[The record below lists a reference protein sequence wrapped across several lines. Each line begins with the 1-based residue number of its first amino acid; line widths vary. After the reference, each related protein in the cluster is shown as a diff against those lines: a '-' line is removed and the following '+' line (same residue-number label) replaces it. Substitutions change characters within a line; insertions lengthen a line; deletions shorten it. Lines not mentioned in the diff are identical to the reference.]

1 LLLKFEGGFKVDEIL
16 KEPVM
21 LNPFGFAQAKLR
33 EASHS
38 FNWRVLL
45 SKNEILRHYVPQ
57 NDIGQEYVISREP

>member
-1 LLLKFEGGFKVDEIL
+1 MQEL
-16 KEPVM
+16 VM

-45 SKNEILRHYVPQ
+45 SKNEILRNYVSQ